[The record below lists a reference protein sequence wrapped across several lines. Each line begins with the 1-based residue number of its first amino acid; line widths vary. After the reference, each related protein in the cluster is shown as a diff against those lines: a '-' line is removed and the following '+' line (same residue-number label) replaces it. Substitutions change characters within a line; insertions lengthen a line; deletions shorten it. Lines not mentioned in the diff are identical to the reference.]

1 MAYMHDAGGWHWAT
15 GDLGLSL
22 KYRFYHDQS
31 GLQLAVFP
39 AITLPTAGD
48 GLGAGR
54 VTALLPVWAQK
65 DWGPWSVF
73 GGGGYAINPGLGNR
87 DYWTGG
93 IAVSRQLTERWL
105 VGAEMQHDG
114 PDTVGGNA
122 ATRLGVA
129 AIYDLPG
136 APRLMAS
143 GGPTFEHG
151 GSTGFHVFAAFNL
164 VF

>member
-1 MAYMHDAGGWHWAT
+1 M
-15 GDLGLSL
+15 
-22 KYRFYHDQS
+22 
-31 GLQLAVFP
+31 
-39 AITLPTAGD
+39 
-48 GLGAGR
+48 GAGR
-54 VTALLPVWAQK
+54 LTALLPVWAQK